1 MEKKNILL
9 KFWWSFLF
17 EVINCFEK
25 FDPATMMTEVQ
36 TQNNIITLD
45 SPNKKIKLNNE
56 GIGNLKVDA
65 TDAYKEILQVEI
77 RKREKVSMHL
87 NQTFLCYITQSTI
100 EKMT

>member
-77 RKREKVSMHL
+77 RKREKVSMNF
-87 NQTFLCYITQSTI
+87 NQTLYNLL
-100 EKMT
+100 